1 MTHTNQTM
9 QLEGP
14 SSTPHTQRWGEVG
27 AGVPPSPAAL
37 NQRELIS
44 FPERSP
50 YGHIPPTTID
60 NVRHLL
66 QQRRVEVRYNVITK
80 KTEIRIPG
88 LVTSLENAD
97 SSAMTHI
104 VSMAAGAGLSTGRI
118 SELVQAL
125 ADENLFNP
133 AATWI
138 KSKNWDRKDRLP
150 DFYATLTVRDSF
162 PNALKERV
170 MYHWMLSATAAAL
183 KPSEFKTRGVLTL
196 QGPQGLGK
204 TTWVQSL
211 VSEPRL
217 RSQLVRGE
225 HLLDTSEKDSV
236 LTALSH
242 WIVELGELETSFK
255 KDIGRLKA
263 FITKESDRI
272 RPPYG
277 KVDNFYPR
285 RTVFCATVNEDQFLI
300 DPTGN
305 TRWMTLPVVALQ
317 KTHSIDMQQVFAQLA
332 EDFEK
337 GVQWWLSDEDERL
350 LESFNKQHMATSA
363 IEERLMEVIDHDRL
377 PSLQDRYMG
386 TVELLQHAGIHSPRN
401 PETKEATRVLRD
413 KYGEPKKVGG
423 SMKWRVCL
431 RGRPH
436 LHQKDDDDDDK
447 FGDVKF

>member
-1 MTHTNQTM
+1 MT
-9 QLEGP
+9 
-14 SSTPHTQRWGEVG
+14 R
-27 AGVPPSPAAL
+27 
-37 NQRELIS
+37 
-44 FPERSP
+44 
-50 YGHIPPTTID
+50 
-60 NVRHLL
+60 
-66 QQRRVEVRYNVITK
+66 
-80 KTEIRIPG
+80 
-88 LVTSLENAD
+88 
-97 SSAMTHI
+97 I
-104 VSMAAGAGLSTGRI
+104 VSMAAAEGLSTGRVH
-118 SELVQAL
+118 ELVQAI

-138 KSKNWDRKDRLP
+138 KSKAWDRQDRLP
-150 DFYATLTVRDSF
+150 DFYTTLTVRESF
-162 PNALKERV
+162 PSDLKDRV
-170 MYHWMLSATAAAL
+170 MYRWLLSVTAAAL
-183 KPSEFKTRGVLTL
+183 MPSEFKTRGVLTL

-225 HLLDTSEKDSV
+225 HLLDTSDKDSV

-242 WIVELGELETSFK
+242 WIVELGELETSFR
-255 KDIGRLKA
+255 KDVGRLKA

-277 KVDNFYPR
+277 RVDNFYPR
-285 RTVFCATVNEDQFLI
+285 RTVFCATVNADQFLI

-305 TRWMTLPVVALQ
+305 TRWMTLPLVAMR
-317 KTHSIDMQQVFAQLA
+317 KTHDIDMQQVFAQLA

-337 GVQWWLSDEDERL
+337 GVQWWLPDEDERW

-363 IEERLMEVIDHDRL
+363 IEEKLMDVIDHDRL

-386 TVELLQHAGIHSPRN
+386 TVELLQFAGIHSPRN
-401 PETKEATRVLRD
+401 PETKEAARVLRD

-431 RGRPH
+431 RDKSH
-436 LHQKDDDDDDK
+436 HDQTDDDGYDK
-447 FGDVKF
+447 YGDVKF